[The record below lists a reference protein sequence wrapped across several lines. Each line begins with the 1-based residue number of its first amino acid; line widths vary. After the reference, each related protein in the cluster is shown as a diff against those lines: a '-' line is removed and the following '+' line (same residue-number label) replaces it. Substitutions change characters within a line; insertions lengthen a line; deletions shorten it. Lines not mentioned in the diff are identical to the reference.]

1 MEQNMRRSRMEIST
15 PVPDVAGVQRGTR
28 QAGNASAPISR
39 ESYRAIE
46 LYAPDRAPCRIDLSD
61 NTNCWGVAPAVE
73 EAIRDASVPTL
84 TRYPNLYAASLKD
97 ALGRYLGVAPECV
110 VTGCGSDDIL
120 DSAIRAFGEPGDV
133 VACPDP
139 SFAMI
144 PIFARMNGLTPI
156 TVPLTPSFDI
166 DADAMLATDARII
179 YLCSPNNPT
188 GASLSR
194 SAIERVVKHAPGIV
208 VIDEAYA
215 EFASVD
221 LSPIALENERVLV
234 TRTMSKAFGLAG
246 LRIGYATGAPAL
258 VAEVEKSR
266 GPYKVSALAER
277 AALAA
282 LGEGLQWAS
291 DRVAEAI
298 ANRERL
304 TAALE
309 SRGLSPIRSEANFV
323 LVPIA
328 DANARARHM
337 RTLGVAVRPFE
348 GMAAVTDALRAT
360 NGSALRISIGPWEMI
375 EAALAA
381 LDATASGG

>member
-1 MEQNMRRSRMEIST
+1 MSHLPNAAAEQQRAPNDGSNRR
-15 PVPDVAGVQRGTR
+15 GLG
-28 QAGNASAPISR
+28 R

-73 EAIRDASVPTL
+73 EALRDASVPVV
-84 TRYPNLYAASLKD
+84 TRYPNLYAASLKE
-97 ALGRYLGVAPECV
+97 ALARYLGVTADRI

-120 DSAIRAFGEPGDV
+120 DSAIRAFAEPGDV
-133 VACPDP
+133 IACPDP

-144 PIFARMNGLTPI
+144 PIFARMNGLVPI
-156 TVPLTPSFDI
+156 TVPLMPSLDV
-166 DADAMLATDARII
+166 DADAMLATNARII

-194 SAIERVVKHAPGIV
+194 AAVERVVERATGV
-208 VIDEAYA
+208 VIIDEAYA
-215 EFASVD
+215 EFASAD
-221 LSPIALENERVLV
+221 LSPIALANERVLV
-234 TRTMSKAFGLAG
+234 ARTMSKAFGLAG
-246 LRIGYATGAPAL
+246 LRVGYATGAPAL

-282 LGEGLQWAS
+282 LGDGLQWAR
-291 DRVAEAI
+291 DHVTEAI
-298 ANRERL
+298 GNRARL
-304 TAALE
+304 TAELAT
-309 SRGLSPIRSEANFV
+309 RGFTPVRSDANFV
-323 LVPIA
+323 LVPVSH
-328 DANARARHM
+328 ANARARHM

-348 GMAAVTDALRAT
+348 GMSPVTDSLRAT
-360 NGSALRISIGPWEMI
+360 GGSALRISVGPWEMI

-381 LDATASGG
+381 LDATTADA

>member
-1 MEQNMRRSRMEIST
+1 MTEGMPVPNVAGGRAIVPESRGVST
-15 PVPDVAGVQRGTR
+15 PITR
-28 QAGNASAPISR
+28 A
-39 ESYRAIE
+39 SYRAIE

-97 ALGRYLGVAPECV
+97 ALGRYLGVSAERI

-120 DSAIRAFGEPGDV
+120 DSAIRAFAEPGDV
-133 VACPDP
+133 IACPDP

-144 PIFARMNGLTPI
+144 PIFARMNGLSPV
-156 TVPLTPSFDI
+156 TVPLTSSLDV
-166 DADAMLATDARII
+166 DAEAMLATNARII

-194 SAIERVVKHAPGIV
+194 SSIERIIDGAPGIV
-208 VIDEAYA
+208 IIDEAYA
-215 EFASVD
+215 EFAGVD
-221 LSPIALENERVLV
+221 LSPIALENARVLV

-246 LRIGYATGAPAL
+246 LRIGYATGAPTL

-282 LGEGLQWAS
+282 LGDGMHWAR

-298 ANRERL
+298 VNRERL
-304 TAALE
+304 TAALVA
-309 SRGLSPIRSEANFV
+309 RGFAPIRSDANFV
-323 LVPIA
+323 LVPVA

-360 NGSALRISIGPWEMI
+360 NGSALRISVGPWEMI

-381 LDATASGG
+381 LDASGSER

>member
-1 MEQNMRRSRMEIST
+1 MI
-15 PVPDVAGVQRGTR
+15 G
-28 QAGNASAPISR
+28 R

-97 ALGRYLGVAPECV
+97 ALGRYLGVAADRI

-120 DSAIRAFGEPGDV
+120 DSAIRAFAEPGDII
-133 VACPDP
+133 ACPDP

-156 TVPLTPSFDI
+156 TVPLTPSLDI
-166 DADAMLATDARII
+166 DADEMLATNARII
-179 YLCSPNNPT
+179 YVCSPNNPT

-194 SAIERVVKHAPGIV
+194 SAIERVIERSSGIV
-208 VIDEAYA
+208 IIDEAYA
-215 EFASVD
+215 EFADVD
-221 LSPIALENERVLV
+221 LSPVALESERVLV

-246 LRIGYATGAPAL
+246 LRIGYATGAPGL

-282 LGEGLQWAS
+282 LGDGLPWAR

-298 ANRERL
+298 TNRARL
-304 TAALE
+304 TAELE
-309 SRGLSPIRSEANFV
+309 TRGFSPIRSDANFV

-348 GMAAVTDALRAT
+348 GMAPVTGALRAT
-360 NGSALRISIGPWEMI
+360 NGSALRISIGPWEMLD
-375 EAALAA
+375 AALAA
-381 LDATASGG
+381 LDAAVRDA